1 MLIALYWGYLLSF
14 FPMFNRHR
22 RLIFWLF
29 TASFFI
35 AASSILFYTSGY
47 RFSFERG
54 IFIYSGSLSL
64 KTNVETVSITIDN
77 ELIPENNLGILN
89 NSIQVAGL
97 NPGEHFVEVTAP
109 GYRTWSKKFV
119 IQSGLTTEFWN
130 IYLTEENYERVT
142 IPQTENALR
151 MFPSPDGL
159 FAIIKKNDTRSS
171 VDILDIEGQE
181 NKEVFATTEAFFS
194 PTLETNIEW
203 SPESHK
209 LIIPLIQND
218 QPTYTIV
225 TVETGEQ
232 FSLGQ
237 AAQVTDTIRSPR
249 WDATT
254 RDFLFFLSGQGLYR
268 YDTRSTTE
276 PAKRI
281 MDNVAAYDLSG
292 NKLYYLKSDNGQVY
306 KINGN
311 GNDNSPTEITEVPLL
326 INPESAYSLITYDD
340 TRLSLIEEKN
350 GKLFV
355 YNKKAGNPLK
365 EIHTGVKSIQY
376 SDDGKKLLF
385 YTGNEIAVYFNQ
397 DWEAQPF
404 RSLDSIIQVA
414 RFSNPIENVEWA
426 EDYEHVIF
434 TLGKNIKMIELDN
447 RDRRDFIDLLTL
459 ESRPLQLLPRF
470 GSDTLYIVSETSS
483 PDLLSNAVFSITLP
497 QYATLFGR

>member
-1 MLIALYWGYLLSF
+1 ML
-14 FPMFNRHR
+14 NRYR
-22 RLIFWLF
+22 PLIFWLF

-35 AASSILFYTSGY
+35 AAASILFYTYGY

-119 IQSGLTTEFWN
+119 ITSGLTTEFWN
-130 IYLTEENYERVT
+130 IYLAEENYEREI
-142 IPQTENALR
+142 IPQTEHTLK
-151 MFPSPDGL
+151 MFPSPNGL
-159 FAIIKKNDTRSS
+159 FATVKKNDTRSS
-171 VDILDIEGQE
+171 VDILDIGGQE

-209 LIIPLIQND
+209 LIIPLLQND

-225 TVETGEQ
+225 TVETGEH
-232 FSLGQ
+232 FSLNQ

-254 RDFLFFLSGQGLYR
+254 RDFLFFLSGTGLYR
-268 YDTRSTTE
+268 YDTRSMGIGE
-276 PAKRI
+276 PAKLI
-281 MDNVAAYDLSG
+281 MDDVTTYDLSG
-292 NKLYYLKSDNGQVY
+292 NKLYYLKSSNGQVY

-311 GNDNSPTEITEVPLL
+311 GNDNSPTEITKTPLIL
-326 INPESAYSLITYDD
+326 NGESAYSLITYDD
-340 TRLSLIEEKN
+340 TRLSLIEEKT

-355 YNKKAGNPLK
+355 YNKKASNPLK
-365 EIHTGVKSIQY
+365 EIHTGVQSIQY

-404 RSLDSIIQVA
+404 RSLDSIVQVA
-414 RFSNPIENVEWA
+414 RFSSPIENVQWA

-447 RDRRDFIDLLTL
+447 RDRRDFVDLLTL

-470 GSDTLYIVSETSS
+470 GSDTLYIVNETSS
-483 PDLLSNAVFSITLP
+483 PDLLGNAVFSITLP